1 MTPSTNT
8 EPIKPRSSWR
18 MLGLMTLGMVILT
31 IGCGFWWYF
40 SDSDLEAV
48 REQARL
54 QGRPLSWSDMGLKP
68 ADPER
73 LRMWKRVTEL
83 TAKLKSYQTIPSSQ
97 RKGGPIFKLWDP
109 IPQEMRDYHQALD
122 GAAITELI
130 ELLDRLGYQ
139 PLVLHEKQTFES
151 SMVSETDHAREL
163 MRFMQER
170 LLLADSSD
178 TGAWGRRM
186 IASCRRYSADSI
198 SQDMIRTALVGI
210 AIGSITRRLTDLK
223 LTDPNIAVDIMTIQP
238 THAHLLHAIDGEFL
252 ITLDKYSRR
261 VYYTDHDSWMP
272 LISRAGRQNALL
284 SFLNDHRELD
294 LLDDQRSLAWARSA
308 EAKIRIAQG
317 GIPYPSLILRGLSL
331 PAWWYIRINQKNAL
345 RNSLL
350 AAELQGQPWP
360 IDTFDATGAVL
371 RPITRDG
378 RIIAAY
384 SVGDDGIDQGGNE
397 KKDHVFPLYAKP

>member
-1 MTPSTNT
+1 MMPSTNT
-8 EPIKPRSSWR
+8 EPIKPRSGWR

-31 IGCGFWWYF
+31 IGGGFWWYF

-83 TAKLKSYQTIPSSQ
+83 TEQLKSYQTINYSP
-97 RKGGPIFKLWDP
+97 KKTGPVFKMWGP
-109 IPQEMRDYHQALD
+109 IPQEMRDYHQGLD
-122 GAAITELI
+122 GAAIAELTD
-130 ELLDRLGYQ
+130 LLDRLGDQ
-139 PLVLHEKQTFES
+139 PLVFHDQLTYTTNFPEIAT
-151 SMVSETDHAREL
+151 TREL
-163 MRFMQER
+163 LRFTQER
-170 LLLADSSD
+170 LIIAEGIEVGIWKKRMLSICHRFSSD
-178 TGAWGRRM
+178 TLMLFLVRNALIGTTIDSLTYRFAALKQVDPS
-186 IASCRRYSADSI
+186 IASEI
-198 SQDMIRTALVGI
+198 
-210 AIGSITRRLTDLK
+210 LT
-223 LTDPNIAVDIMTIQP
+223 MTQTI
-238 THAHLLHAIDGEFL
+238 HANLLHALDGEFL
-252 ITLDKYSRR
+252 MLLDCCTRR
-261 VYYTDHDSWMP
+261 TAYTNEWYAQ
-272 LISRAGRQNALL
+272 LILRCGRYRVL
-284 SFLNDHRELD
+284 SAYLDTQRELQFLND
-294 LLDDQRSLAWARSA
+294 QGSLAWARTA
-308 EAKIRIAQG
+308 EKKLIEEMK
-317 GIPYPSLILRGLSL
+317 GIPNPSKILKGLLLPAWNTVIRMNQKTILRGRL
-331 PAWWYIRINQKNAL
+331 I
-345 RNSLL
+345 

>member
-1 MTPSTNT
+1 MTPSTKS
-8 EPIKPRSSWR
+8 EPMKRPNSWR

-48 REQARL
+48 RAQARL
-54 QGRPLSWSDMGLKP
+54 QGRPLSWSEMGLKP

-130 ELLDRLGYQ
+130 ELLDRLGDQ

-163 MRFMQER
+163 LRFMQER

-178 TGAWGRRM
+178 TGTWGRRM

-210 AIGSITRRLTDLK
+210 AI
-223 LTDPNIAVDIMTIQP
+223 
-238 THAHLLHAIDGEFL
+238 
-252 ITLDKYSRR
+252 
-261 VYYTDHDSWMP
+261 
-272 LISRAGRQNALL
+272 
-284 SFLNDHRELD
+284 
-294 LLDDQRSLAWARSA
+294 
-308 EAKIRIAQG
+308 
-317 GIPYPSLILRGLSL
+317 
-331 PAWWYIRINQKNAL
+331 
-345 RNSLL
+345 
-350 AAELQGQPWP
+350 
-360 IDTFDATGAVL
+360 
-371 RPITRDG
+371 
-378 RIIAAY
+378 
-384 SVGDDGIDQGGNE
+384 
-397 KKDHVFPLYAKP
+397 